1 MVTTIVITEADIG
14 EAPPSLQKGAD
25 NLLPPTLLIGG
36 GKAPPPHLFFFFFW
50 NKEGSFI
57 TLLYSS
63 PILST
68 SGSDID
74 YASCQNVARNYN
86 IIQSFSA
93 QLTIKN
99 NMPLSVSLI

>member
-36 GKAPPPHLFFFFFW
+36 GKAPPPHLFFFW
-50 NKEGSFI
+50 NKEWSLI
-57 TLLYSS
+57 TLLYFS

-68 SGSDID
+68 PGSDID

>member
-14 EAPPSLQKGAD
+14 EAPPSLQRGAD

-36 GKAPPPHLFFFFFW
+36 GKAPTPHLFFFFW

-74 YASCQNVARNYN
+74 YASCQNVARNNN
-86 IIQSFSA
+86 IIQPFSA

-99 NMPLSVSLI
+99 NMSLSVSLI